1 MPKLKFKII
10 TYDYTDFI
18 KENYLFDEDFYSDNL
33 SLEEVINSVLKKN
46 NINIVKCLTILNFD
60 EITWGQYFKNC
71 DYEGL
76 HDERTE
82 YDYYNYKIKKLC
94 EQFHLENQMII
105 LAVNPP
111 IGADMGRNRGIHYF
125 FHTNERDIHH
135 VPHIH
140 VKSGNIEYR
149 VNLNTLEIMD
159 KIIFK
164 NPRKNKL
171 ALNTIRDHQQ
181 DLLNYWNKVVV
192 NGESIK
198 YKMFVRC

>member
-1 MPKLKFKII
+1 M
-10 TYDYTDFI
+10 
-18 KENYLFDEDFYSDNL
+18 
-33 SLEEVINSVLKKN
+33 
-46 NINIVKCLTILNFD
+46 
-60 EITWGQYFKNC
+60 
-71 DYEGL
+71 
-76 HDERTE
+76 
-82 YDYYNYKIKKLC
+82 
-94 EQFHLENQMII
+94 FHI
-105 LAVNPP
+105 
-111 IGADMGRNRGIHYF
+111 F
-125 FHTNERDIHH
+125 
-135 VPHIH
+135 
-140 VKSGNIEYR
+140 KSGNIEYR